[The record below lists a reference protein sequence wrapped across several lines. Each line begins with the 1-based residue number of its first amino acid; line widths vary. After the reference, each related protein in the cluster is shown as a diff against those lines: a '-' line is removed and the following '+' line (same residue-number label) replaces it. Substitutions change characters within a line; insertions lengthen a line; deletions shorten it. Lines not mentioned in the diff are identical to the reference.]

1 LFLILSSLYAQ
12 DLKKTSVQL
21 MWLDQFEF
29 AGFYVA
35 KEKGFYEKVGLDV
48 EIKKFNQ
55 DFNLTDTVLTGNADF
70 GVNSSSLIIDK
81 ANGKD
86 VVLLGTIFQSSPLI
100 LISLKDSNINNL
112 ADMTNKK
119 IMLANNQKDF
129 AIFRSMFK
137 NQNIDSNYLT
147 FIPHTFKIDDLI
159 SKKVDVMS
167 AYLTNELFLLKE
179 KEYQTTVFNPKDYGF
194 DFYDDI
200 IFTSKEF
207 ANNNPQLVK
216 DFYNASIK
224 GLEYSF
230 NNIEEVAKLIY
241 EKYNTQNKSLDSLI
255 YEANEMKKLAY
266 DKDGKIGTI
275 TKDKINLIINSYKVM
290 GLIRNSVNAD
300 DLIYNKHLDNSF
312 SLTKK
317 EENYLENKKQ
327 ITMCIDPDWM
337 PFEKIENNKHLGI
350 SADYIDLIKNKL
362 SIPITLI
369 PTKDWSETLN
379 YTKKRICDI
388 VPLIVKTQ
396 KREKYLNFTSP
407 YIKLPLIMAGNM
419 EEAFVEDITQIK
431 DKKIGIAKDYAFQ
444 EILTNKYPHLNFV
457 EVKNMKDGLEQIQ
470 KGKIYGFV
478 GNLTTV
484 GYTIQK
490 DYIGQIKI
498 IAKLDDILEVA
509 IASRNDEPLLSTILN
524 KALDSISN
532 NQRQDIYNKWVS
544 VNYQKETNYILPN
557 KILGLILVLFVILVL
572 IYRQYLL
579 KRMNKE
585 LHQKI
590 EIEIQ
595 KNEER
600 NRILVQQSRMASM
613 GEMLENIAH
622 QWRQPLSTISVA
634 ASGMGVKKELGILS
648 DEDIYNSINHIK
660 NATQYLSNTI
670 DDFRNFFSRDKIT
683 SNINIVTTIE
693 KAFDLLSA
701 SFAKNGITVVRDI
714 QNITFL
720 SFENELIQ
728 VLMNILINAKDALD
742 NKKFEKLIIIRVKK
756 IDEDLIITIKDNAE
770 GINED
775 IIDKIFEPYFTTKHQ
790 FNGTGIGLYMSKL
803 IVEKHLDGEISVKNS
818 SFCFNNKEYKG
829 ALFKVILPLGEPI

>member
-1 LFLILSSLYAQ
+1 MIFLSLILPSLYSQ
-12 DLKKTSVQL
+12 DLKKTSIQL

-35 KEKGFYEKVGLDV
+35 KEKGFYKDVGLDV

-55 DFNLTDTVLTGNADF
+55 NLDLTDIVLNGNADF
-70 GVNSSSLIIDK
+70 GINSSSLIIDK

-100 LISLKDSNINNL
+100 LISLKNSNINNL

-137 NQNIDSNYLT
+137 NQNIDSNYLN

-159 SKKVDVMS
+159 SKKVDIMS
-167 AYLTNELFLLKE
+167 VYLTNELFFLKE
-179 KEYQTTVFNPKDYGF
+179 KGYKTTIFNPKDYGF

-230 NNIEEVAKLIY
+230 NNIDEVAKLIH
-241 EKYNTQNKSLDSLI
+241 EKYNTQNKSLESLI
-255 YEANEMKKLAY
+255 FEANEMKKLVY
-266 DKDGKIGTI
+266 DRDGKIGTI
-275 TKDKINLIINSYKVM
+275 TRDKINLIINSYKVM
-290 GLIRNSVNAD
+290 GLMRNSINID
-300 DLIYNKHLDNSF
+300 DLIYKGHLDNSF
-312 SLTKK
+312 SLNK
-317 EENYLENKKQ
+317 EESTYLNNKKQ
-327 ITMCIDPDWM
+327 ITMCVDPEWM
-337 PFEKIENNKHLGI
+337 PFEKIENNRHIGI
-350 SADYIDLIKNKL
+350 SADYINLIKNKL
-362 SIPITLI
+362 NIPIILI
-369 PTKDWSETLN
+369 PTKDWTETLN
-379 YTKKRICDI
+379 YAEQRICDI
-388 VPLIVKTQ
+388 VPLIVDTK
-396 KREKYLNFTSP
+396 KREEYLNFTTP
-407 YIKLPLIMAGNM
+407 YLKLPLVMAGNI
-419 EEAFVEDITQIK
+419 EDAFIEDLSQVK
-431 DKKIGIAKDYAFQ
+431 DKKIGIVKDYAFQ
-444 EILTNKYPHLNFV
+444 EILKNKYPYLNFI
-457 EVKNMKDGLEQIQ
+457 EVKTMKEGLSQIQ
-470 KGKIYGFV
+470 KNKISGFV

-484 GYTIQK
+484 GYAIQK

-498 IAKLDDILEVA
+498 IAKLDVPIEA
-509 IASRNDEPLLSTILN
+509 GIASRNDQPLLNSILN
-524 KALDSISN
+524 KALNSISI
-532 NQRQDIYNKWVS
+532 NQRQDIYNKWIYVT
-544 VNYQKETNYILPN
+544 YQKEMNYVLPN
-557 KILGLILVLFVILVL
+557 KVLAIIIVLFIILIL

-579 KRMNKE
+579 NKMNKE
-585 LHQKI
+585 LHEKIQI
-590 EIEIQ
+590 EIK

-600 NRILVQQSRMASM
+600 NRILIQQSRMASM

-634 ASGMGVKKELGILS
+634 ASGMKVRKELNVLS
-648 DEDIYNSINHIK
+648 DEDIYDSVNHIK

-670 DDFRNFFSRDKIT
+670 DDFRNFFSTNKI
-683 SNINIVTTIE
+683 SSSIDIRKTID
-693 KAFDLLSA
+693 KAFDLISA

-714 QNITFL
+714 QNITFS

-742 NKKFEKLIIIRVKK
+742 NIESEKLIIIKVKK
-756 IDEDLIITIKDNAE
+756 VDENIILTIKDNAG

-803 IVEKHLDGEISVKNS
+803 IVEKHLDGIIIANNIQFK
-818 SFCFNNKEYKG
+818 FNNKKYKG
-829 ALFKVILPLGEPI
+829 ALFKVMLPLS